1 MSDEGSVRAVL
12 FDLDDTLF
20 DHRAS
25 AGEAL
30 RRVRNAHECLRA
42 AAFADVER
50 QHSHLLEEMHPR
62 VVNGLLGMDEAR
74 VERFRQLLLRFG
86 DTACDDD
93 RCRAAAAMYRRE
105 YLDARRATAGAEA
118 LLAAVRRRVSVAIV
132 SNNMLQEQTEKLEYC
147 RLAAHVDALI
157 VSEAAGVS
165 KPDPAIFRAAL
176 EAVGAEPHE
185 AVMIG
190 DSWTADVL
198 GAQAAGI
205 RAIWFNPL
213 GLPRPD
219 DHLQVAELRTLE
231 PPSRVLALIFGREDA
246 RRDG

>member
-1 MSDEGSVRAVL
+1 MSDKGSIRALL

-30 RRVRNAHECLRA
+30 RRVCRAHDCLRA

-50 QHSHLLEEMHPR
+50 QHASLLEEMHPR
-62 VVNGLLGMDEAR
+62 VVTGLLGMDEAR

-86 DTACDDD
+86 GAVTDDL
-93 RCRAAAAMYRRE
+93 CREAAAMYRRE

-118 LLAAVRRRVSVAIV
+118 LLAAVRRRASVAIV
-132 SNNMLQEQTEKLEYC
+132 SNNMLQEQTEKLEFC

-176 EAVGAEPHE
+176 EAIGAQPHE

-198 GAQAAGI
+198 GAHAAGI
-205 RAIWFNPL
+205 RPIWFNPL

-219 DHLQVAELRTLE
+219 ENSDVAELRTLE
-231 PPSRVLALIFGREDA
+231 PTPAVLGMIFGSEGA
-246 RRDG
+246 ACDG